1 MDYFTLQTSAE
12 YPAFFTVFY
21 TVLFAFS
28 LAILVAFTYYKT
40 TEISGYS
47 SVFIQTLILSP
58 IVAIMVIQAIGDS
71 VAIGL
76 GMLGA
81 LAIIRFRT
89 NFRNPRNIIFLFA
102 SLAIGISCGVY
113 GYSIAIVGTLFFCLT
128 AFVLH
133 MTSFGQ
139 KHLPTGS
146 LRVSFYQTEICRE
159 RIETKLDQWCKSF
172 SLQTIRSNNS
182 NTEEGLGRKLQL
194 DYQVRLNNHMDKNG
208 LVGELEKLN
217 PNLNVRLEYENPNEN
232 FS

>member
-1 MDYFTLQTSAE
+1 MDYFSLQTTAE
-12 YPAFFTVFY
+12 YPAFFTVLY
-21 TVLFAFS
+21 TVMFAFS
-28 LAILVAFTYYKT
+28 LAVIVAFTYYKT

-47 SVFIQTLILSP
+47 AVFIQALILSP

-113 GYSIAIVGTLFFCLT
+113 GYAIAIVGTLFFCLS
-128 AFVLH
+128 AFVLD
-133 MTSFGQ
+133 MTSFGK
-139 KHLPTGS
+139 KHLPTGI
-146 LRVSFYQTEICRE
+146 LRISYFENEICRE
-159 RIETKLDQWCKSF
+159 LIDRELSEWCKSF
-172 SLQTIRSNNS
+172 SLNSIRSNNS
-182 NTEEGLGRKLQL
+182 DEEGRKYQL
-194 DYQVRLNNHMDKNG
+194 EYKFRMKNHKKDDELVDRLER
-208 LVGELEKLN
+208 LT
-217 PNLNVRLEYENPNEN
+217 PNLNIKMEYENSDEN